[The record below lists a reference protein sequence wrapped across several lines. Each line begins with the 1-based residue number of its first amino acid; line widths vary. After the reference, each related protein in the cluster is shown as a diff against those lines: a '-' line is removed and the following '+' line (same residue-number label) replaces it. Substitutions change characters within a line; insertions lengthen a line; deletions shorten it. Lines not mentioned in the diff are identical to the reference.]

1 MKPLASGLPVWITS
15 VPFILIHV
23 ACLGVIWTGFTFT
36 WVGLALCGFC
46 YFIRMFGITAG
57 YHRYFSHRT
66 YKTSRPFQFVMAWLG
81 CMSLQKGPLWWAA
94 HHRNHHKY
102 SDTEKDV
109 HSPITGTF
117 WWSHLGWLF
126 DPRNE
131 ETDWEGI
138 HDFAKYPELR
148 WLNTYHWVPGIT
160 LAVIC
165 WLVGGLAGYLQAE
178 AAFSVMGAW
187 SALVIGFFWSTVLL
201 YHGTFAVN
209 SLCHIFGTRRYAT
222 TDQSKNNWWVALFT
236 LGEGWHNNHHHYQSS
251 ANQGFFWWELD
262 VSYYLIQTLALF
274 GLVWDVRKPPRN
286 KKYVGFE
293 EPQSSFPTMA
303 GS

>member
-1 MKPLASGLPVWITS
+1 LPVWVTS

-23 ACLGVIWTGFTFT
+23 ACLGVIWTGFT

-126 DPRNE
+126 DRRNE

-178 AAFSVMGAW
+178 AAFSVAGAW
-187 SALVIGFFWSTVLL
+187 SALVVGFFWSTVLL

-251 ANQGFFWWELD
+251 ANQGFFWWEVD
-262 VSYYLIQTLALF
+262 ISYYLIQTLNLF

-293 EPQSSFPTMA
+293 DAQPTLPTMA
-303 GS
+303 GL